1 MLWHDAAM
9 TSGKRKLSKFD
20 RAALE
25 IAEGIANIPIEGK
38 KEALHLLHE
47 IESKKEAPERTKK
60 ISAKIKAEV
69 KKKTSRKKNK
79 HDKQ

>member
-1 MLWHDAAM
+1 MAE
-9 TSGKRKLSKFD
+9 KKKVSKFD

-38 KEALHLLHE
+38 KEALDLLHE
-47 IESKKEAPERTKK
+47 LENKKEAPERKKK
-60 ISAKIKAEV
+60 ISTKIKEEV

-79 HDKQ
+79 NRKE